1 MLNEKDKEIIIQ
13 YAKRYQVGSVYLF
26 GSSLNEEATATDIDL
41 GVTGLVPK
49 YFFKFYGEL
58 LRHLSKPV
66 DIVDLSKR
74 TSFTQIIIEKGIKI
88 YG

>member
-1 MLNEKDKEIIIQ
+1 MLTEKDKEIIIQ
-13 YAKRYQVGSVYLF
+13 YAKKYQVDSVYLF
-26 GSSLNEEATATDIDL
+26 GSSLNDEAAAADIDL
-41 GVTGLVPK
+41 GVNGLVPR

-66 DIVDLSKR
+66 DVVDLSKR
-74 TSFTQIIIEKGIKI
+74 TLFSQIVLEKGIKI